1 MFGSE
6 ILDVAVG
13 IIFVF
18 ILVSVICSAIRE
30 GIEAFVKT
38 RSAHLE
44 HAIRELLQDRNGVG
58 LAKSLYE
65 HPFIY
70 GLFHGEYKP
79 SGGKTPSMWT
89 LGGELPSYIPA
100 RSFAMTLMDIAARGP
115 VTDAVSGDPES
126 PPVSIESM
134 RRNILNLQN
143 PPVQRILLAALDSAE
158 GNLDK
163 VRENIEAWFNSA
175 MDRISGRYKRSTH
188 RTLFVIGLLLAIL
201 MNINTITIAEYLYR
215 NDAVRAA
222 IVAKASAAAGNT
234 DMTYETAKKDLN
246 DLSLP
251 IGWDLKWEEMGTDRV
266 TLDDVTRNSL
276 GWLLTALAATL
287 GAPFWFDVLNKV
299 MVIRS
304 TVKPHEKSPE
314 EASEDRQPKTEKP
327 ATVPAAPDTSQTQA
341 GGAGSSAAPA
351 PPPRTGQAESPP
363 IQSPLDQHSRVDTCD
378 VDFAQEEETPD
389 DQLPPA
395 EGGVA

>member
-13 IIFVF
+13 IVFVF

-38 RSAHLE
+38 RGAFLE
-44 HAIRELLQDRNGVG
+44 QGLRELLQDRNGEG
-58 LAKSLYE
+58 LAKHLYE

-70 GLFHGEYKP
+70 GLFNGEYKP
-79 SGGKTPSMWT
+79 TGSGGAPSMWT
-89 LGGELPSYIPA
+89 MGKGLPSYIPA

-115 VTDAVSGDPES
+115 VTDAVSGDPEA
-126 PPVSIESM
+126 PPISVESI

-143 PPVQRILLAALDSAE
+143 PPVQRILLAALDSAN

-163 VRENIEAWFNSA
+163 VRENIEAWFNSS

-188 RTLFVIGLLLAIL
+188 RTLFVIGLLLAIV
-201 MNINTITIAEYLYR
+201 MNINTITIAEYLYQ
-215 NDAVRAA
+215 NDAARAA
-222 IVAKASAAAGNT
+222 IVAKASAAESADNIS
-234 DMTYETAKKDLN
+234 YEEARDAIKELN
-246 DLSLP
+246 LP
-251 IGWDLKWEEMGTDRV
+251 IGWNINWNEMGPNQV
-266 TLDDVTRNSL
+266 TFDDVTSSAL
-276 GWLLTALAATL
+276 GWLLTAIAATL

-304 TVKPHEKSPE
+304 TVKPHEKSLE
-314 EASEDRQPKTEKP
+314 EASEDRQPKEPK
-327 ATVPAAPDTSQTQA
+327 TVPVPDTSQTQGA
-341 GGAGSSAAPA
+341 VAGSPAAPA
-351 PPPRTGQAESPP
+351 PLPPQTGGQAESPP
-363 IQSPLDQHSRVDTCD
+363 IQSPRDQDSNVDTCD
-378 VDFAQEEETPD
+378 VDFAQEEETSD

>member
-6 ILDVAVG
+6 ILDVAIG

-30 GIEAFVKT
+30 GIEAFLKT
-38 RSAHLE
+38 RGAYLE
-44 HAIRELLQDRNGVG
+44 HAIRELLQDRNGEG

-79 SGGKTPSMWT
+79 SGSGGAPSMWT
-89 LGGELPSYIPA
+89 MGGELPSYIPA
-100 RSFAMTLMDIAARGP
+100 RSFALTLMDIAARGP
-115 VTDAVSGDPES
+115 VTNAVSGDPEA
-126 PPVSIESM
+126 PPVSIDSI

-143 PPVQRILLAALDSAE
+143 PPVQRILLSALDSAE

-163 VRENIEAWFNSA
+163 VRENIEAWFNSS

-188 RTLFVIGLLLAIL
+188 RTLFVIGLFLAVL
-201 MNINTITIAEYLYR
+201 MNINTITIAEYLYH
-215 NDAVRAA
+215 NDAARAA
-222 IVAKASAAAGNT
+222 IVAKASAAANNAGISY
-234 DMTYETAKKDLN
+234 DDAKKKIDALK
-246 DLSLP
+246 LP
-251 IGWDLKWEEMGTDRV
+251 IGWDMTWQEMGWGQV
-266 TLDDVTRNSL
+266 TLDAVTRSSL

-304 TVKPHEKSPE
+304 TVKPHEKSLE
-314 EASEDRQPKTEKP
+314 EASEDRQLKTEK
-327 ATVPAAPDTSQTQA
+327 TVAAPDTSQAQT
-341 GGAGSSAAPA
+341 GGTGSSSLASAPL
-351 PPPRTGQAESPP
+351 PRTVQAESPP
-363 IQSPLDQHSRVDTCD
+363 IQSPLDKDSNVDTCE
-378 VDFAQEEETPD
+378 VDFSQEEETPD

>member
-38 RSAHLE
+38 RGAHLE
-44 HAIRELLQDRNGVG
+44 HAIRELLQDRNGEG

-70 GLFHGEYKP
+70 GLFDGEYKP
-79 SGGKTPSMWT
+79 TGSGGAPSMWT
-89 LGGELPSYIPA
+89 MGKGLPSYIPA

-115 VTDAVSGDPES
+115 VTDAVSGDPEA
-126 PPVSIESM
+126 PPVSIDSI
-134 RRNILNLQN
+134 RRNILNLRN
-143 PPVQRILLAALDSAE
+143 PPVQRVLLAALDSAN

-163 VRENIEAWFNSA
+163 VRENIEAWFNSS

-188 RTLFVIGLLLAIL
+188 RTLFVIGLLLAVV

-215 NDAVRAA
+215 SDAARAA
-222 IVAKASAAAGNT
+222 IVAKASAIEGVAGI
-234 DMTYETAKKDLN
+234 TYEKAKAEIEALK
-246 DLSLP
+246 LP
-251 IGWDLKWEEMGTDRV
+251 IGWDMQWNDMGLNEI
-266 TLDDVTRNSL
+266 TLDNVTRNSL

-304 TVKPHEKSPE
+304 TVKPHEKSLE
-314 EASEDRQPKTEKP
+314 EASEDRQAKEPKT
-327 ATVPAAPDTSQTQA
+327 VPVPVPDTSQTQVA
-341 GGAGSSAAPA
+341 GTGSAAPA
-351 PPPRTGQAESPP
+351 PTPQAGQAESLP
-363 IQSPLDQHSRVDTCD
+363 IQSPLDRDSQVDTCD
-378 VDFAQEEETPD
+378 VDFSQEEETPD